1 VIAALSG
8 VQRNVTVT
16 FELFHPAAFGAGES
30 DAVITGGP
38 AEATVRFVEKATPLS
53 EPVIAEL
60 PGLSAVVIPLVR
72 TVAAVELVDIH
83 VANEVISR
91 VTPSE

>member
-1 VIAALSG
+1 MIAALPG

-16 FELFHPAAFGAGES
+16 FELFHPAAFGAGER

-38 AEATVRFVEKATPLS
+38 TDDTVMFVEKVIPLS

-60 PGLSAVVIPLVR
+60 PGLIAVAMPLVP
-72 TVAAVELVDIH
+72 TVAAVEFEDVHAAD
-83 VANEVISR
+83 EVISR